1 MGWYEAANDA
11 RVRGRGGI
19 ASFLRTAADR
29 VTGKDRPLA
38 APTWENRLT
47 AEHPETARALTEL
60 LNAGGLPPE
69 VAQGATRAAGVG
81 NEAFQALLNSLGGRE
96 VVGPAGF
103 DPEDVAANERGIQEA
118 AQGGDLRPEAGRQAA
133 QMQAGALRYL
143 PNLGALM
150 PMGALEQTATDLPRA
165 AQMAVRGWDAG
176 TDFLGRKGREAG
188 QWVLDQASEIG
199 TPGAAEA
206 MKQFREPQSSAGP
219 YSPDQ
224 VKSLLGALGA
234 AAARLGLK

>member
-11 RVRGRGGI
+11 RVKGRGGI
-19 ASFLRTAADR
+19 ASFLRTVADR

-38 APTWENRLT
+38 TPTWENRLT

-69 VAQGATRAAGVG
+69 VAQAGARAAGVG
-81 NEAFQALLNSLGGRE
+81 NEAAQALLNSLGGRE

-103 DPEDVAANERGIQEA
+103 DPEDVSANEQGIQEA
-118 AQGGDLRPEAGRQAA
+118 ARGGDLRPEAVRQSA
-133 QMQAGALRYL
+133 QIQAGALRYL
-143 PNLGALM
+143 PNLGTLM

-165 AQMAVRGWDAG
+165 AQMAVKGWD
-176 TDFLGRKGREAG
+176 TLGRKGGEAA
-188 QWVLDQASEIG
+188 QWVLDQASELG
-199 TPGAAEA
+199 TPGAAKA
-206 MKQFREPQSSAGP
+206 MQQVREPQSSAGP